1 MIERIRLVNFKNH
14 ADTQIEL
21 GRLTA
26 LIGPNSSGKTNV
38 LRAFGIARQVRT
50 ALLAGRESASASRA
64 AWSDVFL
71 QERRLDFLIRNG
83 QSTFWIT
90 LEGASITTNETSETT
105 PWSFSI
111 KIPNDEIWL
120 TSINWE
126 WGGEHGQNMFAVDE
140 GDLSHPDALESQER
154 EWGDIIYLKAV
165 GKHLSAPSYT
175 EKIPPRVETDG
186 SGLASAVAYFKTY
199 EEKRF
204 PGLLKALQ
212 SVVPSVENIRVRP
225 APVRIKERQVIKVDD
240 QVVQH
245 DKERE
250 VMGHELVFDMTGA
263 QEIPASSV
271 SEGTLLALA
280 LLTLLWS
287 PDCPNLV
294 LLDDIEQGLHPKAQ
308 RELIGQLRK
317 ILEQRPELQIVLTSH
332 SPYIVDELEADEVW
346 LLATDEEGV
355 AQARRLSDHPDA
367 ERALEVL
374 TTGEFW
380 SAEGEDWVVADGK

>member
-1 MIERIRLVNFKNH
+1 MIERIRLTNFKNH

-21 GRLTA
+21 GKLTA

-38 LRAFGIARQVRT
+38 LQALAKASQLVSNLHMEGRDSSFVRDKNIDSLIRRGQQT
-50 ALLAGRESASASRA
+50 SEICIAGRTRIRIDVAQVESLSFHVKVSSEQRGHTV
-64 AWSDVFL
+64 DL
-71 QERRLDFLIRNG
+71 QWDGKSEQTLVARDMTLGALSERLK
-83 QSTFWIT
+83 Q
-90 LEGASITTNETSETT
+90 
-105 PWSFSI
+105 
-111 KIPNDEIWL
+111 
-120 TSINWE
+120 
-126 WGGEHGQNMFAVDE
+126 
-140 GDLSHPDALESQER
+140 ES
-154 EWGDIIYLKAV
+154 GNAFYLKAI
-165 GKHLSAPSYT
+165 GKNLSESSYS
-175 EKIPPRVETDG
+175 EEISPQVKPDG
-186 SGLASAVAYFKTY
+186 TGLASAVAYFKTY

-204 PGLLKALQ
+204 PGLLKALR

-263 QEIPASSV
+263 QELPASSV

-308 RELIGQLRK
+308 RELIAQLRK

-332 SPYIVDELEADEVW
+332 SPYIVDELKADEVW

>member
-1 MIERIRLVNFKNH
+1 MIDRIRLVNFKNH

-21 GRLTA
+21 GKLTA

-38 LRAFGIARQVRT
+38 LQAFGIVRQVRT
-50 ALLAGRESASASRA
+50 ALLEGRELGREL
-64 AWSDVFL
+64 WRDVFV
-71 QERRLDFLIRNG
+71 QEQSIDSLMRYG
-83 QSTFWIT
+83 QASCGIA
-90 LEGASITTNETSETT
+90 LEGTSITTNGTNETT

-111 KIPNDEIWL
+111 KIPSDEIRE
-120 TSINWE
+120 TSVKWE
-126 WGGEHGQNMFAVDE
+126 WGRDRGQNMFAIGMG

-154 EWGDIIYLKAV
+154 EWGHVTYLKAI
-165 GKHLSAPSYT
+165 GKKLSEPSYS
-175 EKIPPRVETDG
+175 ENIPPRVEADG

-225 APVRIKERQVIKVDD
+225 AHVRIKEKQVIKVDD
-240 QVVQH
+240 EVVRH

-294 LLDDIEQGLHPKAQ
+294 LLDDIEQGLHPRAQ
-308 RELIGQLRK
+308 RELIAQLRK

-332 SPYIVDELEADEVW
+332 SPYIVDELEAEEVW

-355 AQARRLSDHPDA
+355 AQARCLSDHPDA

>member
-50 ALLAGRESASASRA
+50 ALLAGRKSASASRA
-64 AWSDVFL
+64 AWSDVFV
-71 QERRLDFLIRNG
+71 QERSLDFLIRNG

-140 GDLSHPDALESQER
+140 GGLSHPEALESQER
-154 EWGDIIYLKAV
+154 EWEHVTYLKAI
-165 GKHLSAPSYT
+165 GKNLSAPSYT
-175 EKIPPRVETDG
+175 KNLSPRVESDG
-186 SGLASAVAYFKTY
+186 SGLASAVAHLKNYM
-199 EEKRF
+199 EEHF
-204 PGLLKALQ
+204 TNVLKSLQ
-212 SVVPSVENIRVRP
+212 LVVPGVENIRVRP

-240 QVVQH
+240 EVVQH

-250 VMGHELVFDMTGA
+250 VMGHELVFDMAGA